1 MARSMDAAASR
12 EAPASMLLAMAL
24 AAIACVVLAIVPGL
38 MVPALSRVAGDL
50 HLSEPLPGTGS
61 GAADQLLALRV
72 GAVPATLWPLWT
84 AVGIVLL
91 TLAIALAARMSGRAR
106 RRAAAWDC
114 GDGPLSARMEYTATS
129 FAEPLQRVFDDVL
142 APERDVDVTHVSESR
157 YHVTAVT
164 YQQRIPDR
172 VENRL
177 YRPLL
182 AAVQA
187 IGERARALANGSVH
201 RYLGYM
207 LTALLA
213 VLIAGVL
220 R

>member
-1 MARSMDAAASR
+1 MIV
-12 EAPASMLLAMAL
+12 AMAI
-24 AAIACVVLAIVPGL
+24 AGIACVVLAVVPGL
-38 MVPALSRVAGDL
+38 VVPALSRVADDL
-50 HLSEPLPGTGS
+50 RLSPPDHGTALV
-61 GAADQLLALRV
+61 AADEVLALRV
-72 GAVPATLWPLWT
+72 GAVAATLWPLWT
-84 AVGIVLL
+84 VLGIVVV
-91 TLAIALAARMSGRAR
+91 TLAIAFAARALGRAR

-114 GDGPLSARMEYTATS
+114 GDGPLTARMEYTATS

-142 APERDVDVTHVSESR
+142 TPERDVDVTHVSESR
-157 YHVTAVT
+157 YHVTAIT

-182 AAVQA
+182 AAIRA
-187 IGERARALANGSVH
+187 IGERARVLANGSVH

-213 VLIAGVL
+213 VLVAGVL